1 MSTESGEVAEEQL
14 SVEDRLHA
22 AETRI
27 EGLDRDSTQL
37 TWAIAGTAALALILV
52 LVTSIWP
59 DSEAAPTD
67 RDATLDQLLSAGV
80 HCYDSAAERAAA
92 RQRALAAI
100 DRINWERD
108 HEVPSDYALGSPGSA
123 LRVVPSMRENP
134 LGQESWDATRCFK
147 IS

>member
-1 MSTESGEVAEEQL
+1 MSTESGEATEEPL

-27 EGLDRDSTQL
+27 ERLDRDSTQL
-37 TWAIAGTAALALILV
+37 TWAIAGTAALALMLILA
-52 LVTSIWP
+52 TSLWP
-59 DSEAAPTD
+59 DAEAAPTD

-80 HCYDSAAERAAA
+80 HCYDSATERAAA

-100 DRINWERD
+100 DRIQWEREVQPD
-108 HEVPSDYALGSPGSA
+108 YPLGLPGPVPTKVPSLSEKPF
-123 LRVVPSMRENP
+123 
-134 LGQESWDATRCFK
+134 GQESWDATRCFQ